1 MIDSGNRGPE
11 AEPKARVF
19 ISYSRKDEDFAQE
32 LLGGLQI
39 IGFDP
44 FLDKHDIAPGEDWE
58 ARLGRLIE
66 AADTVVFVISPDAVA
81 SERCA
86 WEVERAET
94 LKKRL
99 LPIVFRHVEEAL
111 VPPRLK
117 RLNYIYFDRP
127 FSFVASLQA
136 LAAALKVDIDWIR
149 EHTRQ
154 AELAARW
161 QERGRPKSMLLRGDT
176 LEMCKTWVAR
186 RKAGVPEI
194 TELQLA
200 FFNASEEAE
209 RQSQSAE
216 RQQLDQ
222 IRAALEAENAAQ
234 HERAKAL
241 EREKAAL
248 RRGQR
253 AFTAAVGL
261 FGCVIVG
268 AVGWWQQAWL
278 KEQYRWWAVMGP
290 TVLTSEQE
298 RALTPGQQ
306 FSECAHGCP
315 KMIVV
320 PPGRFTMG
328 SPVNEK
334 DRNDDEGPRHLVTIG
349 KSFAV
354 GKFDVTFAE
363 WDACVDAGACSRA
376 PDSGWGRGDRPV
388 ISVSWEDVKL
398 YVAWLGRITGKEYR
412 LPSESEWEYAARGR
426 TEPGSYP
433 RYFFGDEESE
443 LDQYA
448 WYSQNS
454 GEKTQTV
461 GQKKPNAFGLYDVA
475 GNVWQWVE
483 DNHHLTY
490 KGAPDDGSVW
500 AEGTD
505 GTDTDTS
512 KRVLRGGSC
521 CADQEYLRA
530 AVRGRGNSGG

>member
-1 MIDSGNRGPE
+1 MNESGNRGPE
-11 AEPKARVF
+11 SEPKARVF

-86 WEVERAET
+86 WEVERTEA

-99 LPIVFRHVEEAL
+99 LPIVFRNVEEAL

-154 AELAARW
+154 AELAGRW
-161 QERGRPKSMLLRGDT
+161 QERGRPQSMLLRGDT
-176 LEMCKTWVAR
+176 LEMCKAWVAR
-186 RKAGVPEI
+186 HRAGAPEI

-209 RQSQSAE
+209 RRSQSAE

-222 IRAALEAENAAQ
+222 IRTALEAENAAQ
-234 HERAKAL
+234 QERAKAL

-253 AFTAAVGL
+253 AFAAAVGL

-268 AVGWWQQAWL
+268 AVGWWKQDWL
-278 KEQYRWWAVMGP
+278 RERYQWRIVMGP
-290 TVLTSEQE
+290 AVLTPEQE
-298 RALTPGQQ
+298 RALKPKDE
-306 FSECAHGCP
+306 FVECKNGCP
-315 KMIVV
+315 TMVV
-320 PPGRFTMG
+320 LPAGTLTTTSLWSEMG
-328 SPVNEK
+328 LP
-334 DRNDDEGPRHLVTIG
+334 DEGRQREGTFAKP
-349 KSFAV
+349 FAV
-354 GKFDVTFAE
+354 GKFNVTFKE
-363 WDACVDAGACSRA
+363 WDLCVGASACPLA
-376 PDSGWGRGDRPV
+376 PERGSSDDPV
-388 ISVSWEDVKL
+388 IRLSLDDAKF
-398 YVAWLGRITGKEYR
+398 YVAWLARMTGKEYR
-412 LPSESEWEYAARGR
+412 MLTREEAQYAAQLAPVVFAYVGPAGR
-426 TEPGSYP
+426 ADSSGLTE
-433 RYFFGDEESE
+433 
-443 LDQYA
+443 
-448 WYSQNS
+448 
-454 GEKTQTV
+454 
-461 GQKKPNAFGLYDVA
+461 
-475 GNVWQWVE
+475 
-483 DNHHLTY
+483 
-490 KGAPDDGSVW
+490 
-500 AEGTD
+500 AEGEY
-505 GTDTDTS
+505 
-512 KRVLRGGSC
+512 VLRITRDSVEG
-521 CADQEYLRA
+521 LRVA
-530 AVRGRGNSGG
+530 RTLSP